1 MLDRLPDRLL
11 DRVPVPLPASIVL
24 VLAIALAAL
33 SGAAAQAQPRPAAL
47 PAGVSEATR
56 VEGITEYRLANGLQL
71 LLALDESKPTTT
83 VNLTY
88 RVGSRHENYG
98 ETGMAHLLEHLIFK
112 GTPTTK
118 NVWAEFTK
126 RGLRANG
133 TTWVDRTNY
142 FASFTAN
149 DDNLRWYL
157 GWLADSM
164 VNSFI
169 AKEDLA
175 SEMTVV
181 RNEMEMGENNPGRI
195 LFQRTLSTM
204 YDWHNYGKNT
214 IGARADVENVDIS
227 RLQAFYRL
235 HYQPDNATLIVAGRF
250 DPALVM
256 TRVAETFGALPRPQ
270 RALQPTYT
278 LDAVQDGERQVTLRR
293 VGAAPIIFM
302 AHHVPP
308 GSHPDY
314 AAVALLGQ
322 VLGDTPGGRLHKR
335 LVDTQL
341 AAGTF
346 GFPLAMAEPGAFFVG
361 AQLAPGQDVDKAREA
376 MTAVLDGIAKEP
388 ITAEELERARTQW
401 INSWEQ
407 GFTDPEVI
415 GVALSES
422 IALGDWRLYFLQRD
436 QVRKVTLA
444 DLQRVAGERLKP
456 DNRTVA
462 IYRPTAQPDRAPVPA
477 KVDVAALVKDYRG
490 DPNVAQ
496 AEAFDATPAQL
507 DRRSQTSTLGSG
519 MKVLLLPKGTRGRAV
534 QARLRLH
541 YGDEKTLLGQETLA
555 SMAAG
560 LLDKGGAGL
569 TRQQV
574 ADRFDQLRAQVGFS
588 AGDQTLSVSIDTVRE
603 HLPAA
608 VELVGRLLREPA
620 FSADALEELRRQRLA
635 GLAEQRRDP
644 EAMVANAIGR
654 LGNPY
659 PRGDLRHVPTF
670 DEQEADLKAVTAE
683 QLRAFARRFYAAT
696 RSEFAAVG
704 DQDPAA
710 VKRALEGV
718 FGDWRMP
725 AAGAQPYARVA
736 RPLTAVPAE
745 RLMLQAPDKQN
756 ATLLAALRLPLD
768 DRHADYPAFMLANHA
783 FGGSG
788 SSRLWTRI
796 RETEGLSYDVRSFV
810 QWNSFE
816 PNSAWLSSAIFAP
829 QNLPRVEAA
838 WRDELARSLKEG
850 FTAAELDEA
859 KAGLLNSRRLARAQD
874 AVVAGAAVVNLHL
887 GRTFAYSQQVDDRL
901 AAATP
906 AQVNEVWRRYVDPA
920 KVAVA
925 WGGDFARQAP

>member
-1 MLDRLPDRLL
+1 MPMCRP
-11 DRVPVPLPASIVL
+11 
-24 VLAIALAAL
+24 AL
-33 SGAAAQAQPRPAAL
+33 SLLLSLSLFFAPGLAQPTRAQSAAAPAAIT
-47 PAGVSEATR
+47 S

-71 LLALDESKPTTT
+71 LLAPDQSKPTTT

-118 NVWAEFTK
+118 NVWSEFTR

-149 DDNLRWYL
+149 DDNLRWVL

-195 LFQRTLSTM
+195 LFQRTLATM
-204 YDWHNYGKNT
+204 YDWHNYGKST

-256 TRVAETFGALPRPQ
+256 ARVAETFGALPRPQ

-278 LDAVQDGERQVTLRR
+278 LDPVQDGERQVTVRR
-293 VGAAPIIFM
+293 VGAAPMIFM

-335 LVDTQL
+335 LVETQL
-341 AAGTF
+341 AASTF
-346 GFPLAMAEPGAFFVG
+346 AFPLAMTEPGALFAG
-361 AQLAPGQDVDKAREA
+361 AQLAPGQDIDKARDA
-376 MTAVLDGIAKEP
+376 MAAVLDGIAKEP
-388 ITAEELERARTQW
+388 ISAEELERARTQW
-401 INSWEQ
+401 INGWEQ

-415 GVALSES
+415 GIALSES

-462 IYRPTAQPDRAPVPA
+462 IYRPTAQPDRAPAPA
-477 KVDVAALVKDYRG
+477 KVDVAAMVKDYKG
-490 DPNVAQ
+490 DANVAQ
-496 AEAFDATPAQL
+496 AEAFDATPGNL
-507 DRRSQTSTLGSG
+507 DRRSQTSTLASG

-541 YGDEKTLLGQETLA
+541 YGDEKTLLGLQTVG

-569 TRQQV
+569 TRQQI
-574 ADRFDQLRAQVGFS
+574 ADRFDTLRAQVGFS
-588 AGDQTLSVSIDTVRE
+588 ADDQTLTVSIDTVRE
-603 HLPAA
+603 HLPAT
-608 VELVGRLLREPA
+608 VELVGKLLREPG
-620 FSADALEELRRQRLA
+620 FPADALEEQRRQRLA
-635 GLAEQRRDP
+635 GLAEQRREP

-659 PRGDLRHVPTF
+659 PRGDLRHTPTF
-670 DEQEADLKAVTAE
+670 DEQEADLKAVTAA
-683 QLRAFARRFYAAT
+683 QLNAFARRFYAAA
-696 RSEFAAVG
+696 RAEFAAVG
-704 DQDPAA
+704 DHEPAA
-710 VKRALEGV
+710 VKRALEAA

-725 AAGAQPYARVA
+725 AGGAQPYVRIK
-736 RPLTAVPAE
+736 RPLVTVPAE
-745 RLMLQAPDKQN
+745 RLVLQAPDKQN
-756 ATLLAALRLPLD
+756 ATLLAALRLPLND
-768 DRHADYPAFMLANHA
+768 SHADYPAFMLANHI
-783 FGGSG
+783 FGAGG
-788 SSRLWTRI
+788 SSRLWKRI

-810 QWNSFE
+810 QWNNFE
-816 PNSAWLSSAIFAP
+816 ANSPWIGSAIFAP
-829 QNLPRVEAA
+829 QNLPKVEAA
-838 WRDELARSLKEG
+838 WRDEIARSVKDG
-850 FTAAELDEA
+850 FTAAELAEA
-859 KAGLLNSRRLARAQD
+859 KSSLLNFRRLSRAQD
-874 AVVAGAAVVNLHL
+874 AVVAGSAVVNLYL
-887 GRTFAYSQQVDDRL
+887 GRTFAYSQQIDDRL
-901 AAATP
+901 AAATLE
-906 AQVNEVWRRYVDPA
+906 QVNDAWRRYVVPDR
-920 KVAVA
+920 VATA
-925 WGGDFARQAP
+925 WGGDFAKNSP